1 MTRVYV
7 CGPMTGLPEFNYPAF
22 AAETARLR
30 ALGYDVV
37 SPAEINPNGGTWKE
51 CMKKDIAQLMT
62 CDLLVWLP
70 GWSNSRG
77 ARIETG
83 LARELEIK
91 TVMATSITEQ
101 CAEAA

>member
-1 MTRVYV
+1 MTRIYV
-7 CGPMTGLPEFNYPAF
+7 CGPMTGLPDFNYPAF
-22 AAETARLR
+22 AAETTRLR

-37 SPAEINPNGGTWKE
+37 SPAEINPTGGTWQE
-51 CMKKDIAQLMT
+51 CMKKDIAQLMS

-70 GWSNSRG
+70 GWSSSRG
-77 ARIETG
+77 AMIETN

-91 TVMATSITEQ
+91 TVMAASIIEK

>member
-1 MTRVYV
+1 MTRIYV

-30 ALGYDVV
+30 ALGYEVV
-37 SPAEINPNGGTWKE
+37 SPAEINPNGGTWQE

-91 TVMATSITEQ
+91 TVMASSIIEQ